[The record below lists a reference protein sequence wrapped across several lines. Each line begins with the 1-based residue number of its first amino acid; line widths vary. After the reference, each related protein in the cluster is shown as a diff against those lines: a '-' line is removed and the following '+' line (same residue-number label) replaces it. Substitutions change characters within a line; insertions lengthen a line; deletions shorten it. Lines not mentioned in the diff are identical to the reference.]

1 MWPQKRSTS
10 VGFTG
15 QHRRIRR
22 SSSVGNRGH
31 VPSEY
36 TVKDGAS
43 ARRAA
48 VEKAIA
54 GLGGR
59 LEAFYYAFG
68 RTDLFV
74 IADLPDN
81 ASAAAMALTVAQS
94 GLASTTTT
102 VLLTVDDIDAA
113 TRKSVSYRP
122 PGR

>member
-1 MWPQKRSTS
+1 MAK
-10 VGFTG
+10 FL
-15 QHRRIRR
+15 IEA
-22 SSSVGNRGH
+22 N
-31 VPSEY
+31 Y
-36 TVKDGAS
+36 TAEGAKGLVKDGAS

>member
-1 MWPQKRSTS
+1 M
-10 VGFTG
+10 
-15 QHRRIRR
+15 
-22 SSSVGNRGH
+22 
-31 VPSEY
+31 
-36 TVKDGAS
+36 
-43 ARRAA
+43 
-48 VEKAIA
+48 
-54 GLGGR
+54 
-59 LEAFYYAFG
+59 
-68 RTDLFV
+68 